1 MSGGI
6 VWDADDVSRAVNIL
20 EYSSENIASYTL
32 EAPSG
37 AGSNEA
43 ALAEKPE
50 RIGRV
55 IQMASFCSLAV
66 ARGLTAASE
75 AFAATDNQEAADF
88 GALHEYG
95 RDRGA

>member
-1 MSGGI
+1 M
-6 VWDADDVSRAVNIL
+6 WDADDVSRAVNIL

-43 ALAEKPE
+43 DLAEKTE
-50 RIGRV
+50 RISRV

-66 ARGLTAASE
+66 TRGLTAASE

-88 GALHEYG
+88 GALQEYG

>member
-1 MSGGI
+1 M
-6 VWDADDVSRAVNIL
+6 WDADDVSRAVNIL

-43 ALAEKPE
+43 DLAEKTE

-55 IQMASFCSLAV
+55 IHCGISDGNNGSKRTLSTLQMS
-66 ARGLTAASE
+66 
-75 AFAATDNQEAADF
+75 
-88 GALHEYG
+88 
-95 RDRGA
+95 

>member
-6 VWDADDVSRAVNIL
+6 VWDADDVSRAVSIL
-20 EYSSENIASYTL
+20 EYSSENVASYTL
-32 EAPSG
+32 EAPGG

-43 ALAEKPE
+43 GLAEKTE
-50 RIGRV
+50 RISRV
-55 IQMASFCSLAV
+55 IRMASFCSLAV